1 MIWYKKY
8 SLQDVNAILAKN
20 MTSFLEITAVDISDN
35 ALVATMPVTDRVK
48 QPYGLLHGGASVVL
62 AESVGSVAS
71 ALIVNLEK
79 FMVVG
84 MEVNANHI
92 RAVKDGI
99 VTATCTPLHIGASS
113 HVWEIKIR
121 NEQDKLVCISR
132 LTVAVLKKKISKR
145 KTRCP
150 SNI

>member
-35 ALVATMPVTDRVK
+35 AIVATMPVTDRVK

-71 ALIVNLEK
+71 ALVVNLEK

-92 RAVKDGI
+92 RSVKDGV

-113 HVWEIKIR
+113 HVWETKIH
-121 NEQDKLVCISR
+121 NEQGKLVCISR
-132 LTVAVLKKKISKR
+132 LTVAVLKKR
-145 KTRCP
+145 
-150 SNI
+150 

>member
-121 NEQDKLVCISR
+121 NEQDKLVCISL
-132 LTVAVLKKKISKR
+132 LTVAVLKKR
-145 KTRCP
+145 
-150 SNI
+150 

>member
-132 LTVAVLKKKISKR
+132 LTVAVLKKR
-145 KTRCP
+145 
-150 SNI
+150 

>member
-84 MEVNANHI
+84 MEINANHI

-132 LTVAVLKKKISKR
+132 LTVAVLKKR
-145 KTRCP
+145 
-150 SNI
+150 